1 MILPIAALLLQITA
15 VSANTG
21 LEASKTETVRAA
33 SVDKGSEA
41 GVDVDAAESS
51 SRTASPD
58 LPSAPEPRAQMDSSP
73 AYEAS
78 EQRAFTAPLPLSAPA
93 SLSQSVPHDRS
104 EKARRREWMAL
115 AIAEHSAA
123 GFDAWSTRRA
133 LATGD
138 AQESNPMLRPF
149 AGNPSIYAAIQIAP
163 VLFDYVSRRMMNS
176 EHGWARHTWWVLQA
190 VSTATSLGSGAHNLT
205 IHR

>member
-1 MILPIAALLLQITA
+1 MILPIAALLLQITT

-21 LEASKTETVRAA
+21 LGASRAETIRAA
-33 SVDKGSEA
+33 LVDKGSEV
-41 GVDVDAAESS
+41 GVDGNAGSS
-51 SRTASPD
+51 SRTSSPD
-58 LPSAPEPRAQMDSSP
+58 LPSAPEPGAPKDSSP
-73 AYEAS
+73 TYAAEP
-78 EQRAFTAPLPLSAPA
+78 RPFTAPLPLSART
-93 SLSQSVPHDRS
+93 SLSQSMPPDRS
-104 EKARRREWMAL
+104 EKTRRREWMAL

-149 AGNPSIYAAIQIAP
+149 AGNASIYAAIQIAP

-205 IHR
+205 IR

>member
-1 MILPIAALLLQITA
+1 MILPIAALLLQMTA

-21 LEASKTETVRAA
+21 LEASKAETVRAELA
-33 SVDKGSEA
+33 DKRSEA
-41 GVDVDAAESS
+41 GVDGNAAASTS
-51 SRTASPD
+51 TTSPD
-58 LPSAPEPRAQMDSSP
+58 LPSAPEPRAPKDSTP
-73 AYEAS
+73 AYEAA
-78 EQRAFTAPLPLSAPA
+78 EPRAFTAALPLSAPA
-93 SLSQSVPHDRS
+93 SFSQSMPHDRS
-104 EKARRREWMAL
+104 EKARHREWMAL

-149 AGNPSIYAAIQIAP
+149 AGNPSIYAAIQIGP

-205 IHR
+205 IH